1 MSVFPRLSYLTYNK
15 SINAYS
21 FDIGINSCSKNCELM
36 RSGLRPYCISLL
48 ERWKNNRFIK
58 PRLRRS
64 EKLLDSKDFVKVM
77 NREIKLTRSNKIRVY
92 SYGDLLD
99 IDNLKKWSFIAKL
112 NPGVDFWLSTRQDHI
127 LTDYFDKKKLKTPD
141 NLTIRYSLPLIMGM
155 DFIMENFDKF
165 GIVYSTITTNKKDS
179 NCEKSIT
186 GNCGICSLCW
196 KKGQK
201 LIKYFNHGY
210 LKHRLRDY
218 LKFYKGIIEK

>member
-1 MSVFPRLSYLTYNK
+1 
-15 SINAYS
+15 
-21 FDIGINSCSKNCELM
+21 
-36 RSGLRPYCISLL
+36 
-48 ERWKNNRFIK
+48 
-58 PRLRRS
+58 
-64 EKLLDSKDFVKVM
+64 
-77 NREIKLTRSNKIRVY
+77 
-92 SYGDLLD
+92 
-99 IDNLKKWSFIAKL
+99 
-112 NPGVDFWLSTRQDHI
+112 
-127 LTDYFDKKKLKTPD
+127 
-141 NLTIRYSLPLIMGM
+141 M
-155 DFIMENFDKF
+155 DFLMENFDKF